1 MARKKKLKPP
11 HKNKVTKKSAAKNL
25 NTLDTLE
32 ILKRSFPRKLGYTK
46 AKRFSDKYYVFDL
59 FSLSYNGKL
68 QENGCI
74 VLETPIT
81 IPKTKRPKI
90 KILNFSW
97 CRVLWWKQWSRWI
110 LFDKKSYET
119 KMSKFLRRQFTDGN
133 LQVFLKKIEF
143 LWDTNTF
150 IIKVVDASTGNFSY
164 TNPKTLHEESV
175 KRKTTKTLLN
185 AIDIFTPDEK
195 LNFIL
200 RDKELLSKNKKALKK
215 EVENA

>member
-1 MARKKKLKPP
+1 
-11 HKNKVTKKSAAKNL
+11 
-25 NTLDTLE
+25 
-32 ILKRSFPRKLGYTK
+32 
-46 AKRFSDKYYVFDL
+46 
-59 FSLSYNGKL
+59 
-68 QENGCI
+68 
-74 VLETPIT
+74 
-81 IPKTKRPKI
+81 
-90 KILNFSW
+90 
-97 CRVLWWKQWSRWI
+97 LWWKQWSRWI
-110 LFDKKSYET
+110 LFDKRSYET

-143 LWDTNTF
+143 LWDANTF